1 MTPKKKDEVEVS
13 TEQAIQTLQNT
24 LEKDL
29 TAKERLELLQR
40 TMFKNFT
47 PTEISLTVQRA
58 KSVGANMLA
67 GDMWAYKD
75 GKWNLINIASRQF
88 LQKKAEENPEF
99 DGLQSGV
106 ICEKDEFSMNTVTGE
121 ANHVV
126 NWLKERGK
134 ILGGWAIGWRKN
146 GKAICVIAN
155 IADYDKHQYIWESHK
170 YAMMTKVVES
180 LALRKFANLGA
191 EILGEW
197 EYTPEPEKFEKPT
210 KPDLSKL
217 DNLQ

>member
-75 GKWNLINIASRQF
+75 GK
-88 LQKKAEENPEF
+88 
-99 DGLQSGV
+99 
-106 ICEKDEFSMNTVTGE
+106 
-121 ANHVV
+121 
-126 NWLKERGK
+126 
-134 ILGGWAIGWRKN
+134 
-146 GKAICVIAN
+146 
-155 IADYDKHQYIWESHK
+155 
-170 YAMMTKVVES
+170 
-180 LALRKFANLGA
+180 
-191 EILGEW
+191 
-197 EYTPEPEKFEKPT
+197 
-210 KPDLSKL
+210 
-217 DNLQ
+217 